1 MMKRMIRLGIV
12 LLVSGVFSAHAQT
25 IGEKYV
31 QKVIIR
37 FFAQRFQTADSTLK
51 IDFKRLPDLSR
62 FNGKTYRLDCYSQ
75 SRRLKLGF
83 QTVWLNV
90 QRQGKVVVKLPVAV
104 NVQIKRKVV
113 RATTNIPYRS
123 PISEKMLKVEKR
135 WISDTEILEQGLTD
149 VHQAAGLET
158 THFIPS
164 GKFLLC
170 RDVEQ
175 PNVIRPGDQVEIWV
189 PAGNLVV
196 TTKGIARSAG
206 KIGQYIY
213 VKETTTGKRIKARVE
228 SQNVVIVANER
239 SL

>member
-1 MMKRMIRLGIV
+1 MMKRIAWLSIV
-12 LLVSGVFSAHAQT
+12 LLVLGVVSANAQMT
-25 IGEKYV
+25 SEKRV
-31 QKVIIR
+31 QHVIR
-37 FFAQRFQTADSTLK
+37 RYFAQRFQTPDSTLRVY
-51 IDFKRLPDLSR
+51 FKRLPDLSR
-62 FNGKTYRLDCYSQ
+62 FAGKPYELQCYSQ

-83 QTVWLNV
+83 QTVWLKV
-90 QRQGKVVVKLPVAV
+90 QRQGRVVVKLPVSV
-104 NVQIKRKVV
+104 NVQIKRSVL
-113 RATTNIPYRS
+113 RAVTSIPYRS
-123 PISEKMLKVEKR
+123 PISGKMLKAERR
-135 WISDTEILEQGLTD
+135 WISDTELLEQGLTD
-149 VHQAAGLET
+149 VRQAEGLET

-164 GKFLLC
+164 GKFLVQ

-175 PNVIRPGDQVEIWV
+175 PNVIRPGDEVEIWV